1 MSCMLAIHRPSG
13 HCVQLPSAGSCRTE
27 GFSCMQT
34 LRGGIP
40 QSASMTSFAAVYG
53 PASDDEG
60 AGLLPP
66 QGVDP
71 LPRVNENGLAAGS
84 SSGTNGR
91 LT

>member
-1 MSCMLAIHRPSG
+1 
-13 HCVQLPSAGSCRTE
+13 
-27 GFSCMQT
+27 MQT

-53 PASDDEG
+53 AVSDDEG

-71 LPRVNENGLAAGS
+71 LPGVTENGLATGP
-84 SSGTNGR
+84 SSGTDER

>member
-1 MSCMLAIHRPSG
+1 
-13 HCVQLPSAGSCRTE
+13 
-27 GFSCMQT
+27 MQT

-66 QGVDP
+66 QGVEP